1 MAEEAIS
8 CFGIKT
14 KSDGRE
20 RWTEIDN
27 ESMIGYK
34 CAFMLVVRWLVLV
47 YAICYTI
54 YFLPHTH
61 VVVRPLLF
69 MSFGNALIRS
79 PRGILFFSFPDWE
92 IMICDVNDC

>member
-1 MAEEAIS
+1 MLRTAYRRGGDKLLRYKNE
-8 CFGIKT
+8 
-14 KSDGRE
+14 SDVRE
-20 RWTEIDN
+20 RRTEIDN

-34 CAFMLVVRWLVLV
+34 CAFIVVVRWLLLV

-69 MSFGNALIRS
+69 MSFLLAM
-79 PRGILFFSFPDWE
+79 P
-92 IMICDVNDC
+92 